1 PLMEYFKNN
10 NFIQDISDFNPN
22 VANIWSRTVVEKI
35 EAGDP
40 SWETMVPATVAEA
53 VKSSELFHSK

>member
-1 PLMEYFKNN
+1 MEYFKSN
-10 NFIQDISDFNPN
+10 NFIRDIKDFNPN

-40 SWETMVPATVAEA
+40 SWETMVPDSVAEA
-53 VKSSELFHSK
+53 VKQSELFHSS